1 MLYTLGIHQRT
12 KQEETKAKIS
22 ALLELTFQCR
32 RTACVT
38 DNTIVLWER
47 RWGGKGWGRVGGEQE
62 PVCAGVGHGAS
73 ARPEL
78 SKLSDTC
85 RPGPVVLPKAD
96 HWMIT

>member
-1 MLYTLGIHQRT
+1 MLYTLGIHGRT

-47 RWGGKGWGRVGGEQE
+47 RWGGKGWSRVG
-62 PVCAGVGHGAS
+62 AGAGTSVRWGGIWG
-73 ARPEL
+73 L
-78 SKLSDTC
+78 SE
-85 RPGPVVLPKAD
+85 A
-96 HWMIT
+96 